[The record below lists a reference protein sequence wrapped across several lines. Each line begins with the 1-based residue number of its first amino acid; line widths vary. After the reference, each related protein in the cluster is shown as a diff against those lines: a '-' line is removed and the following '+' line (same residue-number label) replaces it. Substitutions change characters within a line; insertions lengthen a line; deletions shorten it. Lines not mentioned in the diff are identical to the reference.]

1 MVEVDLA
8 GKRFRVDNG
17 QHLLLG
23 AYRETL
29 ALMQTVGVSPS
40 SVFTQSSFAISYPD
54 GWHLGATRLPAPW
67 HLAVGIVRARAV
79 RWSHRWALVRW
90 VQQQRRRRWSVT
102 SDRPA
107 VDLFANLP
115 ADLSRRLWRP
125 LCLAALNVGLEQ
137 ASAQVFL
144 NVLRDSLGAKEF
156 ASRLLQPRTNLSA
169 LFPDAA
175 MRWLQSKGTDVRL
188 HCTAVRVQPMPQQD
202 ACRVLLRD
210 GTSVEGPAVLAVPP
224 DRAAALLDDRQPTL
238 AAAIGMLRK
247 LQFAPIATVYLRY
260 APATRLRQPFYAL
273 LDDPERHR
281 YGQWIF
287 DRGAMDP
294 ALDGVVSVV
303 ISGSGPHLELSRQA
317 LGQHVAAQLSA
328 EFGLPEPLEHFTIVE
343 KHATLIPV
351 PNLQRPPTSL
361 PMPGLLLAADSAHSP
376 YPSTI
381 EGSVRSGLQ
390 AAQALVHRAAQSK
403 LVSPR

>member
-90 VQQQRRRRWSVT
+90 VQQQRRRRWSVA

-115 ADLSRRLWRP
+115 ADVSRRLWRP

-156 ASRLLQPRTNLSA
+156 ASRLLQPRTDLSA

-188 HCTAVRVQPMPQQD
+188 HCTAVRVQPMPQHD

-224 DRAAALLDDRQPTL
+224 DRAADLLDDRQPTL

>member
-115 ADLSRRLWRP
+115 AEVSRRLWRP